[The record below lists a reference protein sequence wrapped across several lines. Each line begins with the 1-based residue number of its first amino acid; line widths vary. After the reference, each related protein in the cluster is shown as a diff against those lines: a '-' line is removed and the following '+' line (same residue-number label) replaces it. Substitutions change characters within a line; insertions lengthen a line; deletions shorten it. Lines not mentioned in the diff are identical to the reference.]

1 MQARIQRNWT
11 PQALVGL
18 CKTVCQ
24 AVPQKFKYRI
34 TFTQKSYS
42 NINT

>member
-1 MQARIQRNWT
+1 MQASIQRNWT

-18 CKTVCQ
+18 CKTVWQ
-24 AVPQKFKYRI
+24 LVPQKCKYRI
-34 TFTQKSYS
+34 TFTQQSYS